1 MISKSLKLLFVIF
14 VLKLPSLVD
23 SRWTKANQ
31 NAAQRQTELEVC
43 ADRLGSFAAAASQL
57 GPWLREKELMMSV
70 LGPLS
75 IDPNMLN
82 TQKQQVQVNRFL
94 MIFFLFCLPN
104 YLPGQQIYDHHR
116 IGVFTQYL
124 LNTGC

>member
-1 MISKSLKLLFVIF
+1 MN
-14 VLKLPSLVD
+14 
-23 SRWTKANQ
+23 ANQ
-31 NAAQRQTELEVC
+31 NAAQRQTELEAC
-43 ADRLGSFAAAASQL
+43 ADRLGSFATAASQL

-94 MIFFLFCLPN
+94 MISSCFV
-104 YLPGQQIYDHHR
+104 YQI
-116 IGVFTQYL
+116 TL
-124 LNTGC
+124 LDNKFMTITV

>member
-1 MISKSLKLLFVIF
+1 MFCF
-14 VLKLPSLVD
+14 VLNIALLD

-31 NAAQRQTELEVC
+31 TAAQRQTELEAC

-82 TQKQQVQVNRFL
+82 TQKQQVQVKWFL
-94 MIFFLFCLPN
+94 MISSCFVC
-104 YLPGQQIYDHHR
+104 Q
-116 IGVFTQYL
+116 VTL
-124 LNTGC
+124 LNHKYMNITVPGIFSQYSSNTDY